1 MDFDTTTKPDGT
13 LNAAVN
19 KKLKYEELMIAQAK
33 KDQML
38 KSIPVLERD
47 AEEILADETTVII
60 SRSLLDKLHEVYDS
74 CQERGQTESDPVET
88 ADFIASIDEDP
99 AL

>member
-1 MDFDTTTKPDGT
+1 
-13 LNAAVN
+13 
-19 KKLKYEELMIAQAK
+19 MIAQAK

-74 CQERGQTESDPVET
+74 C
-88 ADFIASIDEDP
+88 
-99 AL
+99 

>member
-74 CQERGQTESDPVET
+74 C
-88 ADFIASIDEDP
+88 
-99 AL
+99 